1 MSDYLIV
8 IAAENARGLSPAEE
22 EHCIKEYGKWAEE
35 LGEKHIVARRLSLD
49 SGHLIP
55 SKKIL
60 TTDGPF
66 AEAKE
71 LIAGFVLVQAD
82 TQQEANEI
90 ASSCPLNEYFHL
102 FVKATN

>member
-22 EHCIKEYGKWAEE
+22 EYCIKEYGKWAEK
-35 LGEKHIVARRLSLD
+35 LGEKHIVAKRLSLD
-49 SGHLIP
+49 SGQLIP

-71 LIAGFVLVQAD
+71 LIAGVLVQAS
-82 TQQEANEI
+82 TQQKANEI
-90 ASSCPLNEYFHL
+90 ASSYPLNEYFHL